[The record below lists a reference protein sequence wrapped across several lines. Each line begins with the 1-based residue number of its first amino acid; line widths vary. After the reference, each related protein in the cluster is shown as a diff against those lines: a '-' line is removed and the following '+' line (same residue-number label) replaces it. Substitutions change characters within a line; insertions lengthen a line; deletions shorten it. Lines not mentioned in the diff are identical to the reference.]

1 MFGGIWRS
9 ELTIGFLTPF
19 VVLGVLM
26 AIGPSPRNV
35 KAPLKWEPSQS
46 EQRPSQSES
55 EPSAAKER
63 QQPAES
69 QNTTEAKKAERVPS
83 AIAKGTVPKK
93 DNEADKKGD
102 AESKGEQKGWTD
114 FTLTDALIALFTAV
128 LTVVAGLQAYY
139 TWGTMVATKLAARAA
154 FRGAV
159 AGKRTVDQMKET
171 AERELRAYVN
181 YGVGNVIN
189 FDGPH
194 PLVQVVFKN
203 FGQTPAYK
211 LRRRVNF
218 LVTAVPRSAPFPEI
232 DADTQFGGALGPG
245 SHTVLGRA
253 LDDLQLPQTVKDEI
267 KTGKRGLYVFGDVTY
282 EDAFGKER
290 LTTFRLLYGGGE
302 MIHPAGN
309 LATCEEGNEAT

>member
-35 KAPLKWEPSQS
+35 KVPLKWEPSQS

-69 QNTTEAKKAERVPS
+69 QKDTETQKAERVPS

-139 TWGTMVATKLAARAA
+139 TWGTMVATAAARAA
-154 FRGAV
+154 SWCRCGQAHS
-159 AGKRTVDQMKET
+159 RPD
-171 AERELRAYVN
+171 ERDSRAELRAYVN
-181 YGVGNVIN
+181 HGEGNVIN

-232 DADTQFGGALGPG
+232 DADTQFGGALVPEATPFWG
-245 SHTVLGRA
+245 A
-253 LDDLQLPQTVKDEI
+253 LTICSFPNRQRRNQDGQ
-267 KTGKRGLYVFGDVTY
+267 RGLYVFGDVTY

-309 LATCEEGNEAT
+309 LASCEEGNEAT